1 MLGLLNGRRQDGHEE
16 REMELALKW
25 RGYGISIRILRKEA
39 KKAAEATEDRMVQSH
54 SAQECREQAERL
66 HLLASGSRYVA
77 PMR

>member
-1 MLGLLNGRRQDGHEE
+1 
-16 REMELALKW
+16 MELALKW

-39 KKAAEATEDRMVQSH
+39 KKAAEPAEERMVQSH
-54 SAQECREQAERL
+54 SAQECPEQAERL

>member
-25 RGYGISIRILRKEA
+25 RGYGISIRILRKG
-39 KKAAEATEDRMVQSH
+39 AESIAEPAEGRIAEPHT
-54 SAQECREQAERL
+54 AQECREQAERL

>member
-1 MLGLLNGRRQDGHEE
+1 
-16 REMELALKW
+16 MELALKW

-39 KKAAEATEDRMVQSH
+39 KKAAEPTEDRMVQSH
-54 SAQECREQAERL
+54 SAQECREQAGRL